1 MAKITYHVRYNHV
14 IASNN
19 NRLPTTDLRSKNA
32 ELRVAHFH
40 SSPVVEVT
48 HYRFVIGRGGGGGGG
63 LLVDDLELERS
74 RRQILV
80 GKETALEDL
89 SESRRAMR
97 QLQ

>member
-19 NRLPTTDLRSKNA
+19 ERLPTTDLRSKNA

-48 HYRFVIGRGGGGGGG
+48 HYRFVIGRGGGGG

-97 QLQ
+97 R

>member
-14 IASNN
+14 TASNN
-19 NRLPTTDLRSKNA
+19 DRLPTTDLRSKNA

-48 HYRFVIGRGGGGGGG
+48 HYRFVIGRGSGGG

-97 QLQ
+97 R